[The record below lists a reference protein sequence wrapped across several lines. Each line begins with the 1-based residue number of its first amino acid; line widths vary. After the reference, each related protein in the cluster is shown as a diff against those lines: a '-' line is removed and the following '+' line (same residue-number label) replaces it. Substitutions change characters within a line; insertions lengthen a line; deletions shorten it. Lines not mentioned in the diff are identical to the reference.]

1 MELKE
6 KYAELEKE
14 FGEKGAAILAGFQLD
29 EQKNK
34 ALSGTGRYAENL
46 EKFFKGRETA
56 YAEYSEE
63 QCALLKKLELFIIS
77 KGSAGNAGKALGVS
91 PSILSGIRN
100 CSYNGNTEEFFRN
113 FESYSQL
120 EAEKKKTVIYRDIE
134 YAPTSISETI
144 YQTLRSVHL
153 NGECEIITGDA
164 GIGKTRSIRKYV
176 SDYARNTIAITPS
189 CTDGTVSG
197 ALMLLADELG
207 VSAGGS
213 LNTLNRAVCGKL
225 HDGMLIIVDEAQHL
239 NFKAVDH
246 LRTIST
252 GFTEKGKTLGMHRCL
267 GCEAMGRRKHSTID
281 MLDGAVKSTVEE
293 MILSAQ
299 FTYKDIAEY
308 IRDSCGTSISQSA
321 ICRYAQGF
329 CKDMEAI
336 KIAQENFRLIMQECG
351 KYPDLDTTEGIVQIT
366 SNLIMSAVR
375 NISAEDLASADPVKL
390 IKQAAEL
397 VRAVSYKRNI
407 DVKNKELTEAGFDA
421 AKEKIFDIME
431 QDDPELYGKL
441 AAYIEKK
448 KEEFSQ

>member
-252 GFTEKGKTLGMHRCL
+252 GFTEKGKTLGIAFVGNPAFTKHFTDKKLSESGQVWDRAGFRPEFHTEDVNYEDMKLLFPELAAHKK
-267 GCEAMGRRKHSTID
+267 EAELKFLLAISQTNGEGIRRAVIFYRNAYNSSGGNVTID
-281 MLDGAVKSTVEE
+281 E
-293 MILSAQ
+293 
-299 FTYKDIAEY
+299 
-308 IRDSCGTSISQSA
+308 
-321 ICRYAQGF
+321 
-329 CKDMEAI
+329 
-336 KIAQENFRLIMQECG
+336 
-351 KYPDLDTTEGIVQIT
+351 
-366 SNLIMSAVR
+366 
-375 NISAEDLASADPVKL
+375 LASL
-390 IKQAAEL
+390 
-397 VRAVSYKRNI
+397 AVTAHARIPNLSSILKRITNECSR
-407 DVKNKELTEAGFDA
+407 NGA
-421 AKEKIFDIME
+421 
-431 QDDPELYGKL
+431 
-441 AAYIEKK
+441 
-448 KEEFSQ
+448 